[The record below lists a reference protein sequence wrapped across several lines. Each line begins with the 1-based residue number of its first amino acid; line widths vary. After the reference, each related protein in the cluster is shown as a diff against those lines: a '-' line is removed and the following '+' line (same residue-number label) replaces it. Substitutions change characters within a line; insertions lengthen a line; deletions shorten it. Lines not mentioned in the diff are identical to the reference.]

1 MFEYEKYKVFISRL
15 ILILIAFYSYLFKWS
30 DDISFML
37 SQVTFIAYSLGIL
50 FVLRSNLFKYIF
62 EPPVFF
68 LLFTF
73 IYEVLKFPYY
83 FGMISTSEIIRINL
97 LPSRFKIS
105 NYYETSFYLL
115 LFQSFCIS
123 ILLIT
128 YARIKKPIDKVFN
141 IDSNIYN
148 DKPLVVFA
156 TLTLVF
162 GFLRFYYITGGN
174 LFYLLTRR
182 TGNTEAGKL
191 LSENYILSLCV
202 SSSLACIPMILALR
216 YFYKKKFIYIIPMYA
231 IALTLSYFVTGG
243 RGPLVYS
250 LLACV
255 ILFLS
260 KQKSRL
266 PLIKLSSIALIIIIV
281 FSLLGLIRRS
291 MNDTNHIVSNIKSRT
306 EIENKWYTEL
316 STYQLQFRDET
327 VFATIDRVG
336 LSMGE
341 TYLNLIT
348 FPFPR
353 SIMGDLKPRF
363 LDLIVEKEYFKRDNI
378 GLPLTCM
385 SESFLNFGYLGC
397 IVFLFWGILM
407 GKISNYLLTKGSLFS
422 IIFSLAAFVFIQTWT
437 TTYIVYFLQFSVLA
451 SIALMKVKQSGG
463 K

>member
-1 MFEYEKYKVFISRL
+1 
-15 ILILIAFYSYLFKWS
+15 
-30 DDISFML
+30 
-37 SQVTFIAYSLGIL
+37 
-50 FVLRSNLFKYIF
+50 
-62 EPPVFF
+62 
-68 LLFTF
+68 
-73 IYEVLKFPYY
+73 
-83 FGMISTSEIIRINL
+83 
-97 LPSRFKIS
+97 
-105 NYYETSFYLL
+105 
-115 LFQSFCIS
+115 
-123 ILLIT
+123 
-128 YARIKKPIDKVFN
+128 
-141 IDSNIYN
+141 
-148 DKPLVVFA
+148 
-156 TLTLVF
+156 
-162 GFLRFYYITGGN
+162 
-174 LFYLLTRR
+174 
-182 TGNTEAGKL
+182 
-191 LSENYILSLCV
+191 
-202 SSSLACIPMILALR
+202 
-216 YFYKKKFIYIIPMYA
+216 
-231 IALTLSYFVTGG
+231 
-243 RGPLVYS
+243 
-250 LLACV
+250 
-255 ILFLS
+255 
-260 KQKSRL
+260 
-266 PLIKLSSIALIIIIV
+266 
-281 FSLLGLIRRS
+281 